1 MGDIGFFNQKGL
13 KTQDD
18 YLLKPTLFMRINGRR
33 SIPNQ
38 MIENITHVCLM

>member
-1 MGDIGFFNQKGL
+1 MGDIRFLNQRGL
-13 KTQDD
+13 KIQDN